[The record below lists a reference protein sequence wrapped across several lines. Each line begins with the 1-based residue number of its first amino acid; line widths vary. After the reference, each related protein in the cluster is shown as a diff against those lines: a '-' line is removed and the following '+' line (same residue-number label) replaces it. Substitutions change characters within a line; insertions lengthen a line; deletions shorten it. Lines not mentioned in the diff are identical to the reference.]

1 MPGNGKLAI
10 DPKDRIAPAKP
21 APKGLGGW
29 LILPLLHFLV
39 LPIAYPVLFAIGV
52 ASELKAGTGGESS
65 GFDAN
70 TLSVLLQLSFEDWVQ
85 IVASDPASFKELAV
99 GLGLMLPVFGLWVLS
114 IFCLIQMLRKAAALP
129 TLAIVY
135 YAVALVFSVAFLA
148 VSHSTLLEF
157 TAAEQ
162 KDALKDA
169 IRSFWGALIWI
180 NYFRLS
186 KRVKNTFVN

>member
-1 MPGNGKLAI
+1 MSQPLHV
-10 DPKDRIAPAKP
+10 DPADPIVPEAKG
-21 APKGLGGW
+21 PKGLGGW
-29 LILPLLHFLV
+29 LILPLLHFLI

-52 ASELKAGTGGESS
+52 ASELKAGAGSEGG
-65 GFDAN
+65 GLDAN
-70 TLSVLLQLSFEDWVQ
+70 TISVLLQLSFEDWVR
-85 IVASDPASFKELAV
+85 IIASDPASFKELAV

-114 IFCLIQMLRKAAALP
+114 LICLIQMLRKAAALP

-135 YAVALVFSVAFLA
+135 YAVALVVSVAFLA
-148 VSHSTLLEF
+148 VSHTSLLEF

-169 IRSFWGALIWI
+169 VRSFWGALIWI

-186 KRVKNTFVN
+186 KRVKSTFVN

>member
-1 MPGNGKLAI
+1 MPDNAELTI
-10 DPKDRIAPAKP
+10 DPKDRISPARP
-21 APKGLGGW
+21 SPKGLGGW
-29 LILPLLHFLV
+29 LILPFLHFLI

-52 ASELKAGTGGESS
+52 ASELKAGDEGG
-65 GFDAN
+65 GLDAS
-70 TLSVLLQLSFEDWVQ
+70 TFSVLLQLSFEDWVR
-85 IVASDPASFKELAV
+85 IFTSDPASFKELAL
-99 GLGLMLPVFGLWVLS
+99 GLGLMLPVLGLWVLS
-114 IFCLIQMLRKAAALP
+114 TICLIQMLRKAAALP

-135 YAVALVFSVAFLA
+135 YAVALVFSVAYLV

-169 IRSFWGALIWI
+169 IRSFWSALIWI
-180 NYFRLS
+180 NYFRHS